1 MYRNKIIE
9 DKQCTISFH
18 IDDNKISH
26 TEQNVVAGVIELLES
41 EFSKMIITHS
51 KIHDFFR
58 MKLEFLDNGR
68 VSVDAKSYLAT
79 ATKEYKEEFGEI
91 GTSITLPVRNNL
103 FAYNNTSSRIPKQ
116 KRAKFCNSL
125 EL

>member
-41 EFSKMIITHS
+41 EFSKMVITHS

-58 MKLEFLDNGR
+58 MKLEFLDDGR

-91 GTSITLPVRNNL
+91 ETSITLPVRNNL
-103 FAYNNTSSRIPKQ
+103 FAYNNTSSRIPK
-116 KRAKFCNSL
+116 
-125 EL
+125 